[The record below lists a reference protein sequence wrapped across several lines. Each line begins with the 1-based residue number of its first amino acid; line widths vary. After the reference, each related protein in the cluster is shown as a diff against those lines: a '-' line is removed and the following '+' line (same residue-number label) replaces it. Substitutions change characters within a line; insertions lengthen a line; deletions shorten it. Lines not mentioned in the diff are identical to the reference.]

1 MFLKRT
7 TLLALALLA
16 GCQGDNSSSKSGEG
30 EQQIVQGSKLAEPNN
45 GDVVLLDIQT
55 VANSVPQYDT
65 LIGGTPA
72 DPKDWP
78 ASFTTSQGNSRCTGT
93 MIGPKSLQLAA
104 HCVGNGRT
112 ASINYKGKMY
122 TSVCTHSPKYA
133 RDATADYALCSLS
146 EPLDLPWYE
155 SILTPETNK
164 IKVGDKIV
172 LAGMGCTQPG
182 GSGGNNNV
190 FRVGSAPVIRMPTGN
205 NDIVT
210 QGSSALCFGDS
221 GGSAFWQDD
230 DGVLKI
236 AGVNSRGDI
245 RTTSYLSA
253 VFTPDGSSFYKSWA
267 EKNQASICGL
277 DPEAK
282 KCRGSEEEEQDPPPP
297 PPAPG
302 PVPAWCKAAYD
313 AVGKCIFGEPRGSL
327 AKPEECRETY
337 INLFACQ
344 LASERNE

>member
-1 MFLKRT
+1 MYLKRT
-7 TLLALALLA
+7 SLLVLALLA
-16 GCQGDNSSSKSGEG
+16 GCQGDTSGSSSPDP
-30 EQQIVQGSKLAEPNN
+30 QLVQGDKLAEPNN
-45 GDVVLLDIQT
+45 GDIVLSDIQT
-55 VANSVPQYDT
+55 VIASTEVRNK
-65 LIGGTPA
+65 LIGGDAA

-93 MIGPKSLQLAA
+93 MIGPRTLQLAA
-104 HCVGNGRT
+104 HCVGNGRA
-112 ASINYKGKMY
+112 ASINYKGKSY
-122 TSVCTHSPKYA
+122 TSVCTHSPNYA
-133 RDATADYALCSLS
+133 NNATADYALCSLS
-146 EPLDLPWYE
+146 ESLDLPWYE

-182 GSGGNNNV
+182 GGGGNNNV
-190 FRVGSAPVIRMPTGN
+190 FRVGEAPVTRMPSGTN

-210 QGSSALCFGDS
+210 QGKSALCFGDS
-221 GGSAFWQDD
+221 GGSAFWEDD
-230 DGVLKI
+230 QGILRI

-253 VFTPDGSSFYKSWA
+253 VFTPQGSSFYKSWA
-267 EKNQASICGL
+267 ERNKASICGL

-282 KCRGSEEEEQDPPPP
+282 KCRGDEIIPPPP
-297 PPAPG
+297 PPPPPPG

-313 AVGKCIFGEPRGSL
+313 AVGKCIFGEPRDSL
-327 AKPEECRETY
+327 TKPEECRETY

-344 LASERNE
+344 LASERTE